1 MSRISKRRQDCQ
13 DEVDPLL
20 LFIVSIL
27 SRIIGLTG
35 FTGEEVIVH
44 ERLTLNLANLVHL
57 VNPAPAS
64 IVRMKRRRG

>member
-1 MSRISKRRQDCQ
+1 MSRISKRRQDFQ
-13 DEVDPLL
+13 DEVAPLL

-27 SRIIGLTG
+27 SRMIGLTG
-35 FTGEEVIVH
+35 LTGEEVIVH
-44 ERLTLNLANLVHL
+44 ERLTLNLANLVNL